1 MDQRP
6 RTGTVEQ
13 VDELIRLTREADMPE
28 DDKESIVGSLRHL
41 TNESLRQAGRRLAT
55 TLGDRTYLRLE
66 PKEFFVKC
74 YDLRSRVVHG
84 ATPFPTREEV
94 GPFAATLEVFVAD
107 LLAGPELLEQLDLA

>member
-1 MDQRP
+1 
-6 RTGTVEQ
+6 
-13 VDELIRLTREADMPE
+13 MPE

-94 GPFAATLEVFVAD
+94 GPSQQRWRYSWPISSPGRNSWSNSTSRKAALGVGVVR
-107 LLAGPELLEQLDLA
+107 QI